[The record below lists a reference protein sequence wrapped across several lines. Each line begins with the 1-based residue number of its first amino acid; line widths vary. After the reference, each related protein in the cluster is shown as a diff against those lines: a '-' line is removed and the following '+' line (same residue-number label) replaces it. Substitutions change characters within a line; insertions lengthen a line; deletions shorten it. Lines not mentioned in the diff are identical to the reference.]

1 MHSEIVDTLRCLGAH
16 EESWLV
22 AAADVTEDRHIMR
35 GILGCPSCHARYPIE
50 GGTADF
56 TGGRPRHVAVE
67 PDGPPLEVDDAVK
80 LAAMLD
86 LTDAGGYVLL
96 LGRWARLAS
105 ALREI
110 VPVMVIVANAP
121 PDVVMGEGVS
131 GLHVGDRIPLA
142 ASSARGAAIDGGSVA
157 LAESAIAA
165 VRSGG
170 RVVGE
175 TTLERPA
182 DVEPLARDDRHWVG
196 TRRGGGPLLKLVRGG
211 APSPRSDG

>member
-35 GILGCPSCHARYPIE
+35 GILGCPTCRARYPIE
-50 GGTADF
+50 DGVADF

-67 PDGPPLEVDDAVK
+67 PDGPPLEEGDALK

-86 LTDAGGYVLL
+86 LTEAGGYVLL

-121 PDVVMGEGVS
+121 PDVVMGAGVS
-131 GLHVGDRIPLA
+131 GVHVGDRLPLA
-142 ASSARGAAIDGGSVA
+142 ASSARGAAIDGGSAA

-170 RVVGE
+170 RIVGE
-175 TTLERPA
+175 ASLEPPV
-182 DVEPLARDDRHWVG
+182 DVELLARDERHWVG

-211 APSPRSDG
+211 APAPREGG